1 MEKETISYIKKLADV
16 LRFACGIDGSMC
28 SMENYVR
35 TLGGR
40 VKEEPGIDLFYD
52 SGVRKTGEKSF
63 VLLLPPHMPEKEQTF
78 AQASELGHLFL
89 HMGYLIDEKQWEK
102 QPCGKAGPL
111 SDTMREQAFEF
122 AMALLLPREEFEKA
136 LLNAS
141 DKNFADISEVSK
153 HFNVSVSLALK
164 RGRDLGYIA

>member
-1 MEKETISYIKKLADV
+1 MFDGELRSHAWRKGERRAGNRPV
-16 LRFACGIDGSMC
+16 LRFRGQK
-28 SMENYVR
+28 NR
-35 TLGGR
+35 
-40 VKEEPGIDLFYD
+40 
-52 SGVRKTGEKSF
+52 
-63 VLLLPPHMPEKEQTF
+63 EKEFRTSSS
-78 AQASELGHLFL
+78 AAYAGERANICAGIRAGASVSAYGISHRRKA
-89 HMGYLIDEKQWEK
+89 M
-102 QPCGKAGPL
+102 GKATMRKGRPL

-164 RGRDLGYIA
+164 QGRDLGYIA